1 MSATSRI
8 GADCGRLQPH
18 GFGLLL
24 QSHAQADLADDSGL
38 PPRNHPLSDL
48 AVASVAWDVP
58 LKGERAPERRPVAAT
73 QAGLDAG
80 RQQVDCE
87 TTPGAPLRLI
97 YRRESAGAGCPCRP
111 TQADHRLLPLVS
123 SPCPWPATATTR
135 AHPGA

>member
-1 MSATSRI
+1 MAALETLRKASAD
-8 GADCGRLQPH
+8 GDGDCPREGVRV
-18 GFGLLL
+18 
-24 QSHAQADLADDSGL
+24 LASA
-38 PPRNHPLSDL
+38 P
-48 AVASVAWDVP
+48 
-58 LKGERAPERRPVAAT
+58 KGERAPERRPVTAT

-97 YRRESAGAGCPCRP
+97 YRRESAGVGCPCRP
-111 TQADHRLLPLVS
+111 TQAEHRLLPLVS